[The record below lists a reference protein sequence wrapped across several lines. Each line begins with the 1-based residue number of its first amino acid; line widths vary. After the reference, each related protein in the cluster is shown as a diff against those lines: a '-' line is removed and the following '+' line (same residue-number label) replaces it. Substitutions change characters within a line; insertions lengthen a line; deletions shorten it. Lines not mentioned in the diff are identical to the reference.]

1 MDGVGLLLVALAVSG
16 AIVGWVYWRTLRP
29 TRILREAL
37 LSLANENAQSDTL
50 ALAAARRLARGATPL
65 AACAEPLERL
75 AARIREMDRQ
85 LHDESVNLQTILGGL
100 SEGVL
105 VVDRSHKVRLVNDGL
120 RRMFDLRASP
130 LNRSLLEV
138 FRHHDVQGAVLEALD
153 GGPARTRPLTLST
166 RQGDGRYAEKH
177 FDLTAAGL
185 HPGGAQRPVG
195 AIAIFH
201 DVTRLRALESVR
213 QEFVANVSHELRTP
227 LSIIN
232 GYLETL
238 LEDGALE
245 DRETTGRFLGVMAK
259 HGQRLNLLVED
270 LLTLSELEGRG
281 QPSPDGNHGGHAGL
295 TPIGPLHLQ
304 PLELRPCLERVVER
318 LAPVA
323 AGRGVAVTLEAPGS
337 LRLEADGH
345 RLDQALFN
353 LLDNALKYGLPAATP
368 EIAVHAGPCPG
379 SPGWLEITVTDH
391 GPGIPLADQEHIFER
406 FYRVHKDRSR
416 EAGGT
421 GLGLSIV
428 KHIVQAHGGSVA
440 LESRPGHGATF
451 RLRLPRERG
460 GEDEAGENF
469 SLSETGPGTA

>member
-1 MDGVGLLLVALAVSG
+1 MDGAVPLLAALTVLGSA
-16 AIVGWVYWRTLRP
+16 VGWVYWKTLRP
-29 TRILREAL
+29 ARLLRGAL
-37 LSLANENAQSDTL
+37 LSLADEGDRSNVL
-50 ALAAARRLARGATPL
+50 ALAAARRLARAAAPL
-65 AACAEPLERL
+65 AACAEPLEKLTARL
-75 AARIREMDRQ
+75 REMDRQ
-85 LHDESVNLQTILGGL
+85 LRDESVNLQTILGSL

-120 RRMFDLRASP
+120 RRMFDLRGSP

-153 GGPARTRPLTLST
+153 GGPARTRPLTLAT
-166 RQGDGRYAEKH
+166 RQEGGRYAEKH

-185 HPGGAQRPVG
+185 LPRGSERPVG

-238 LEDGALE
+238 LEEGALE
-245 DRETTGRFLGVMAK
+245 DPVTARRFLGVMAK
-259 HGQRLNLLVED
+259 HGQRLNLLVGD
-270 LLTLSELEGRG
+270 LLTLSELEGGPHGRG
-281 QPSPDGNHGGHAGL
+281 TPLA
-295 TPIGPLHLQ
+295 PIGPLHRQ
-304 PLELRPCLERVVER
+304 TLEVRVSLERVVER
-318 LAPVA
+318 LGPVA
-323 AGRGVAVTLEAPGS
+323 AGQGITLTVDAPAA
-337 LRLEADGH
+337 LCVEADGH

-353 LLDNALKYGLPAATP
+353 LLDNALKYGQPATDP
-368 EIAVHAGPCPG
+368 EVAVRARPCAEDPD
-379 SPGWLEITVTDH
+379 WVEISVTDH
-391 GPGIPLADQEHIFER
+391 GPGIPLADQGHVFER

-428 KHIVQAHGGSVA
+428 KHIAQAHGGSVA

-451 RLRLPRERG
+451 RLRLPVAPDG
-460 GEDEAGENF
+460 TEATDENF
-469 SLSETGPGTA
+469 SLSETGAAAA

>member
-1 MDGVGLLLVALAVSG
+1 MDGAVPFLLAAAILLGVAAV
-16 AIVGWVYWRTLRP
+16 VWLHWKTLRP
-29 TRILREAL
+29 ARLLRGAL
-37 LSLANENAQSDTL
+37 LSLADEDERSDAL
-50 ALAAARRLARGATPL
+50 ALTAAHRLARAAAPL
-65 AACAEPLERL
+65 SACAEPLAKL

-85 LHDESVNLQTILGGL
+85 LHDESVNLQAILGGL

-120 RRMFDLRASP
+120 RRMFDLRTSP

-138 FRHHDVQGAVLEALD
+138 FRHHDVQGAVLQALD
-153 GGPARTRPLTLST
+153 GGPPRTRPLTLAA
-166 RQGDGRYAEKH
+166 RQEDGRYAEKH

-185 HPGGAQRPVG
+185 LPRGAERPVG
-195 AIAIFH
+195 AIAVFH

-245 DRETTGRFLGVMAK
+245 DRATATRFLGVMAK

-270 LLTLSELEGRG
+270 LLTLSELERRR
-281 QPSPDGNHGGHAGL
+281 HGASSVGL
-295 TPIGPLHLQ
+295 EAIGPLHLQ
-304 PLELRPCLERVVER
+304 TLDLRPCLERVVER

-323 AGRGVAVTLEAPGS
+323 AERGIELTLDAPAT

-353 LLDNALKYGLPAATP
+353 LLDNALKHGLPATVP
-368 EIAVHAGPCPG
+368 EIIIHAGRGEDGAPD
-379 SPGWLEITVTDH
+379 WVEVAITDH
-391 GPGIPLADQEHIFER
+391 GPGIPLANQGRVFER

-416 EAGGT
+416 DAGGT
-421 GLGLSIV
+421 GLGLAIV

-440 LESRPGHGATF
+440 VASRPGHGATF
-451 RLRLPRERG
+451 CLRLPVTQEG
-460 GEDEAGENF
+460 THEGPEEL
-469 SLSETGPGTA
+469 SLSETGVPAA

>member
-1 MDGVGLLLVALAVSG
+1 MEGTGLLLLALAVLG
-16 AIVGWVYWRTLRP
+16 AIAGWVHWKTLRP
-29 TRILREAL
+29 ARILREAL
-37 LSLANENAQSDTL
+37 LSLANEGERSDAV
-50 ALAAARRLARGATPL
+50 ALAAARRLARAATPL

-138 FRHHDVQGAVLEALD
+138 IRHHDVQAAVLEALD
-153 GGPARTRPLTLST
+153 GGPARTRPLTLSA

-185 HPGGAQRPVG
+185 QPGGAERPVG

-245 DRETTGRFLGVMAK
+245 DRATTGRFLGVMAK

-281 QPSPDGNHGGHAGL
+281 QPSPNGNGSHAGL

-323 AGRGVAVTLEAPGS
+323 AELGIALTLKAPGS

-345 RLDQALFN
+345 RLDQAMFN
-353 LLDNALKYGLPAATP
+353 LLDNALKYGLPAAVP
-368 EIAVHAGPCPG
+368 EIAVHAGPCPQD
-379 SPGWLEITVTDH
+379 PGWLEITVTDH
-391 GPGIPLADQEHIFER
+391 GPGIPLPDQGHIFER

-428 KHIVQAHGGSVA
+428 KHIIQAHGGSVA

-451 RLRLPRERG
+451 RLRLPRERT
-460 GEDEAGENF
+460 GEADEAGENF
-469 SLSETGPGTA
+469 SLSETGPGIA

>member
-1 MDGVGLLLVALAVSG
+1 MDGVVPLLAAVAIFGLAA
-16 AIVGWVYWRTLRP
+16 GWFHWKTLRP
-29 TRILREAL
+29 ARLLRAAL
-37 LSLANENAQSDTL
+37 LSLADESDRSDTV
-50 ALAAARRLARGATPL
+50 ALAAARRLARTVGPL
-65 AACAEPLERL
+65 SACAEPLEKL
-75 AARIREMDRQ
+75 AARMREMDRQ
-85 LHDESVNLQTILGGL
+85 LNDESLNLQTILGGL

-120 RRMFDLRASP
+120 RRMFDLRTSP
-130 LNRSLLEV
+130 LSRSLLEV

-153 GGPARTRPLTLST
+153 GGPARTRPLTLAT
-166 RQGDGRYAEKH
+166 RQEDGRYAEKH

-185 HPGGAQRPVG
+185 LDRSGGRPVG

-238 LEDGALE
+238 LEPGALE
-245 DRETTGRFLGVMAK
+245 DHATVGRFLGVMAK

-270 LLTLSELEGRG
+270 LLTLSELEGKHT
-281 QPSPDGNHGGHAGL
+281 GNGANGIN
-295 TPIGPLHLQ
+295 PIGPLELQ
-304 PLELRPCLERVVER
+304 TLELRPCLERVVER
-318 LAPVA
+318 LMPVA
-323 AGRGVAVTLEAPGS
+323 VERGVALTVDAPAD
-337 LRLEADGH
+337 LRIEADGH

-353 LLDNALKYGLPAATP
+353 LLDNALKYGQPATVPEVVVRAGRGAGEDRGWV
-368 EIAVHAGPCPG
+368 EIA
-379 SPGWLEITVTDH
+379 ITDH
-391 GPGIPLADQEHIFER
+391 GPGIPLADQGHVFER

-428 KHIVQAHGGSVA
+428 KHVAQAHGGTVA
-440 LESRPGHGATF
+440 VESRPGRGATF
-451 RLRLPRERG
+451 RLRLPVAQHG
-460 GEDEAGENF
+460 GEAKGAIFSSSENGLEA
-469 SLSETGPGTA
+469 A